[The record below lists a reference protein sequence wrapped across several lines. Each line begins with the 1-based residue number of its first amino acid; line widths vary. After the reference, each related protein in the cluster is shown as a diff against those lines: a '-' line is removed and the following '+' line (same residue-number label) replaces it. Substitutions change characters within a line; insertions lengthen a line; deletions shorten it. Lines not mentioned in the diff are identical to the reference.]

1 MIRYRAEFHD
11 CSCRRCCSLPQC
23 ISICYCGPCCTSARR
38 DYFMVLENA
47 YEQNTPIQTCC
58 FGVDVITKYYF
69 DRGIYDQQN
78 LMWLTGYFSGA
89 PSTHPGPVKYI
100 CCFTPCSDSMNEC
113 LECYSSSLCGDRV
126 RVVPSEFY
134 CWCCSTRA
142 TDMTNYCGL
151 CGPMTGQP
159 LMLFSFI
166 DCLKVGTAD
175 EFVQKLETARLNWK
189 NRTGKN

>member
-1 MIRYRAEFHD
+1 M
-11 CSCRRCCSLPQC
+11 CRRCCSLPMLC
-23 ISICYCGPCCTSARR
+23 SCVCCGPCCQKERR
-38 DYFMVLENA
+38 DYFMVTENS
-47 YEQNTPIQTCC
+47 YEQNSPFQSCC
-58 FGVDVITKYYF
+58 FGVDVISKSYF

-78 LMWLTGYFSGA
+78 MFWLTGFLNGA

-100 CCFTPCSDSMNEC
+100 FCCTPCSDSCNEV
-113 LECYSSSLCGDRV
+113 LECYSSSICGDRV

-142 TDMTNYCGL
+142 TACSNYFGM

-159 LMLFSFI
+159 LVLYNFI
-166 DCLKVGTAD
+166 DCLRTGSAE